1 MSGISR
7 RAAAVLAAVAI
18 LWTGAAG
25 AEEKHGVQV
34 YPGAK
39 ADPGLSAQ
47 LAKVFKKDAACYRTG
62 DAVAKVNAF
71 YGKQPGLTSMGTT
84 SEGGAFKKG
93 DLMVTVQNPWMDMKT
108 GAMQKDTL
116 ITIMPP

>member
-1 MSGISR
+1 MNGITR
-7 RAAAVLAAVAI
+7 IAAVAI
-18 LWTGAAG
+18 ATAGLLLAGGAR
-25 AEEKHGVQV
+25 AEEKHGIPV

-39 ADPGLSAQ
+39 ADKDLSAS
-47 LAKVFKKDAACYRTG
+47 LGKAFKKDAACYRTG
-62 DAVAKVNAF
+62 DAASKVTDF
-71 YGKQPGLTSMGTT
+71 YKKQAGLTVMGVT

-108 GAMQKDTL
+108 GAMMKDTL

>member
-1 MSGISR
+1 MSTNQQPD
-7 RAAAVLAAVAI
+7 RAGRGQGG
-18 LWTGAAG
+18 GARSG
-25 AEEKHGVQV
+25 
-34 YPGAK
+34 PGAK

-47 LAKVFKKDAACYRTG
+47 LAKAFKKDAACYRTG
-62 DAVAKVNAF
+62 DAVGKVNDF
-71 YGKQPGLTSMGTT
+71 YKKQPGLTAMGTT
-84 SEGGAFKKG
+84 PEGSAFTKG